1 MRPLIAFLTR
11 LSLTSA
17 GQFIFSIWLAK
28 NKILCAELLWRAHRD
43 QQVRNAWINPRHHRT
58 VQQLKEFIQV
68 DLANTRRM
76 HQIIA
81 RHSWPGKTIV
91 GPNGEQAAWLLI
103 QHADHDPAFQKDCL
117 ALLEKTVKEDN
128 SENSLF
134 AYLAD
139 RVRVNAG
146 LPQIYGT
153 QFRGNFQ
160 PFTIEN
166 EEQVDER
173 RIKAGL
179 VPLAE
184 YLDQVSRTW
193 TNHYAEIL
201 TETKQLLSQL
211 PASEEYNAYVAQMKR
226 LLDMTDS
233 T

>member
-1 MRPLIAFLTR
+1 M
-11 LSLTSA
+11 
-17 GQFIFSIWLAK
+17 FSIWLAK
-28 NKILCAELLWRAHRD
+28 NKVLCAELLWRAHRD

-58 VQQLKEFIQV
+58 VQQLKEFIRV

-81 RHSWPGKTIV
+81 RHGWPGKTIV

-117 ALLEKTVKEDN
+117 ALLEKTAQEDN
-128 SENSLF
+128 SANSLL
-134 AYLAD
+134 AYLTD
-139 RVRVNAG
+139 RVRINAG

-173 RIKAGL
+173 RKKAGL
-179 VPLAE
+179 IPLSE
-184 YLDQVSRTW
+184 YLDQVSHVW
-193 TNHYAEIL
+193 TNHYSDIL

-211 PASEEYNAYVAQMKR
+211 PPSEEYDTYVTQMMRVLNMMDNA
-226 LLDMTDS
+226 
-233 T
+233 